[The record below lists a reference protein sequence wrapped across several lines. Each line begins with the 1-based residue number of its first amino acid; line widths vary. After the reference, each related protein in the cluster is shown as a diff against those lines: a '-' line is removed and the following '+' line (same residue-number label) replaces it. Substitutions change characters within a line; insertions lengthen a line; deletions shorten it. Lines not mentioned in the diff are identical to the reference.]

1 MGVGNV
7 QAAASPFRS
16 ALTSYVQQQPLL
28 CALSVPCQA
37 WQHNWTGTMRLAVLG
52 PWFNAWHDFITQQ
65 VVVPLRHLWYYSWLW
80 DVAPIQDLTSM
91 FGSKSQCPPVDVWI
105 WVHCSRICVGTATTC
120 NGSFCSKVSLPQDQ
134 HDTLA
139 RQDTLDAWLSQTES
153 ALLTAPLS
161 HFTVASQPFSPSFPP
176 PPPLPLSLR
185 SMSPGHTVL
194 LAWCSVA
201 LIPDVLTIWS
211 DKSITKGDDECD
223 CCCLLVE
230 FNIPTR

>member
-91 FGSKSQCPPVDVWI
+91 FGSKSQCPPCGCLDL
-105 WVHCSRICVGTATTC
+105 SP
-120 NGSFCSKVSLPQDQ
+120 LQQDLCWDCYNLWRGFLLQ
-134 HDTLA
+134 GQSASGPTRYTRTSGYTWCL
-139 RQDTLDAWLSQTES
+139 TES
-153 ALLTAPLS
+153 DWICLADCSTVPLYC
-161 HFTVASQPFSPSFPP
+161 SQSAI
-176 PPPLPLSLR
+176 LSLFP
-185 SMSPGHTVL
+185 SSSSSSSLSPLHVSRAHCVAGLVFCCPNP
-194 LAWCSVA
+194 WCLDH
-201 LIPDVLTIWS
+201 LI
-211 DKSITKGDDECD
+211 
-223 CCCLLVE
+223 
-230 FNIPTR
+230 R